1 MNNCAPLTFT
11 ETTELS
17 SVFAVSLPPKTLMIY
32 LLVLLINLLTEHSPS
47 AGEPVPEQRAPGK
60 CSVPRPGHFRNDTK
74 ALKSP

>member
-32 LLVLLINLLTEHSPS
+32 LLVLLINLLTVTLALFCISFL
-47 AGEPVPEQRAPGK
+47 PG
-60 CSVPRPGHFRNDTK
+60 
-74 ALKSP
+74 